1 MPPQPIPTARSR
13 LAVEGLASLLEVAY
27 GLVEVRCQLIK
38 GTIRDTYWVT
48 SQDGANFVVSVYPHG
63 RLPTEIVAE
72 LDLLDLLA
80 AGGVFV
86 APAVRQ
92 RTGERLLAIE
102 APEGIRYAVCF
113 EYISGRHLDR
123 QPAPE
128 PARHYGRAIAHIHA
142 LTDAM
147 PQTLAR
153 PPVDMEQMIDDPLR
167 AFAAVV
173 TDRLEDVAYLH
184 EVTTLLHSRIA
195 TLPLE
200 PPGFGLVHGDVIPS
214 NAQVTPAGTI
224 AVLDFDFCGDGWRA
238 YDVATYLGEVRFWN
252 AAPAAANEFLAGY
265 EEVRTLLN
273 WEREALP
280 LFEAARHIHALGTP
294 ALHVNEWGRSYLS
307 DRMIDILLDNI
318 RACLAEAG

>member
-1 MPPQPIPTARSR
+1 MPPHPIPSVRSR

-27 GLVEVRCQLIK
+27 GLAEVRCQLIK
-38 GTIRDTYWVT
+38 GTIRDTYQVT
-48 SQDGANFVVSVYPHG
+48 SRGGSNFILSVYPHS
-63 RLPTEIVAE
+63 RPIAEIVAE

-80 AGGVFV
+80 AGGVLV

-102 APEGIRYAVCF
+102 APEGMRHAVCF
-113 EYISGRHLDR
+113 EYIFGRHLDR

-128 PARHYGRAIAHIHA
+128 PARHYGRAIAHIHV
-142 LTDAM
+142 LTDGM
-147 PQTLAR
+147 PQSLTR
-153 PPVDMEQMIDDPLR
+153 PPVDVAQMIDDPLR

-173 TDRLEDVAYLH
+173 TDRPADVAYLR
-184 EVTTLLHSRIA
+184 EVALLLHSRIA
-195 TLPLE
+195 TLPLD

-214 NAQVTPAGTI
+214 NAQVTPAGKI

-238 YDVATYLGEVRFWN
+238 YDVATYLGEVRFWS
-252 AAPAAANEFLAGY
+252 ASPAAADGFLAGY
-265 EEVRTLLN
+265 EEVRTLLR

-294 ALHVNEWGRSYLS
+294 ALRVNEWGRSYLS
-307 DRMIDILLDNI
+307 DRMIDILLDGV
-318 RACLAEAG
+318 RACMAEAG